1 MNPDTPSES
10 STPTPNSFEEWWNKR
25 SKTTKIILIIIGV
38 ILFLSIMSTCME
50 DTTDISL
57 TDEVTC
63 ECVEN
68 CVLYTHRDIV
78 KLHSIKTGN
87 HNNKIIVEY
96 NLTYTGKEKCPLLSL
111 LSASTRAG
119 QEIRVNKTEFFVN
132 GKPSRETYPETYHN
146 DNIIYRVA
154 IDGSNSSSP
163 IDYSL
168 INGNKDIYQP
178 RLKCP

>member
-1 MNPDTPSES
+1 MNTDTPSES
-10 STPTPNSFEEWWNKR
+10 STPNPNSFEEWWNKR
-25 SKTTKIILIIIGV
+25 SKATKIILIIISV
-38 ILFLSIMSTCME
+38 ILFLNIISTCME

-68 CVLYTHRDIV
+68 CAFYSALQHGY
-78 KLHSIKTGN
+78 KLHSIKTGKY
-87 HNNKIIVEY
+87 NNNIIIEY
-96 NLTYTGKEKCPLLSL
+96 NLTYTGKESTSLSLL

-132 GKPSRETYPETYHN
+132 GKPSREVYPNE
-146 DNIIYRVA
+146 NIIYRVA

-163 IDYSL
+163 KDYSL
-168 INGNKDIYQP
+168 VKAPSDNKKQP
-178 RLKCP
+178 SLKCP